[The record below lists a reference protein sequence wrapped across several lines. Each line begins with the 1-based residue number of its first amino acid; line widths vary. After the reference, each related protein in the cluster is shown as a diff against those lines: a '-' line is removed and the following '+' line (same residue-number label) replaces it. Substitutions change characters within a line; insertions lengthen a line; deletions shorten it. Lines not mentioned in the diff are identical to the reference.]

1 MFTCRVVWGEFY
13 FIGLLYFCT
22 ITCWNTQET
31 VRNSIYLSF
40 GAQSFYLAFI
50 GLDYSSVSKLNSLA
64 GLRLPE
70 LSFIQI
76 LSHYVICYPV
86 IYSLIIS
93 CLSFLVEN
101 PGWWVLV
108 FSRVILKTHIPGS
121 NSSPGKQDRVSFR
134 GYYFVDQMSHSLKK
148 INIEWDLEST

>member
-13 FIGLLYFCT
+13 FKGLLYFCT

-64 GLRLPE
+64 GLWLPE

-86 IYSLIIS
+86 IYSFIIS
-93 CLSFLVEN
+93 CLFFSC
-101 PGWWVLV
+101 WKSWVMSTSV
-108 FSRVILKTHIPGS
+108 FQRWFQKLIFQVAIRHLGNRKRYHLEDIILLTKCLTAWRKLLLGEI
-121 NSSPGKQDRVSFR
+121 
-134 GYYFVDQMSHSLKK
+134 
-148 INIEWDLEST
+148 

>member
-1 MFTCRVVWGEFY
+1 M
-13 FIGLLYFCT
+13 
-22 ITCWNTQET
+22 
-31 VRNSIYLSF
+31 RNSIYLSF
-40 GAQSFYLAFI
+40 GAQSFHLAFI

-64 GLRLPE
+64 GLGLPE

-101 PGWWVLV
+101 PG
-108 FSRVILKTHIPGS
+108 
-121 NSSPGKQDRVSFR
+121 
-134 GYYFVDQMSHSLKK
+134 
-148 INIEWDLEST
+148 